1 MLVFYYLIVSFGL
14 GVAGVEERE
23 RERERE
29 REMIDFI
36 SSFGSM

>member
-1 MLVFYYLIVSFGL
+1 MMPVFYYLIVSFGL

-29 REMIDFI
+29 MIDFI
-36 SSFGSM
+36 SSFSSM